1 MKRTILSLT
10 LALVTSGVFGQTAT
24 QLFAKWKTAEGA
36 QYEET
41 TEATR
46 KEMEENMAKE
56 TFGMSKEDYEDVL
69 KTFKKSEQIQLTLED
84 RQLQELAADIRA
96 LKGYET
102 LFVQNDNKEPND
114 STSIVGQLWNQTF
127 APKYQLVVYGKV
139 KGNTVSDLFLRWD
152 IWGKVVLG
160 HIDCK
165 VPKDKMLQAVFNGD
179 AVSFCEDDED
189 EGNIVDMEEVKEEV
203 KKGNVLFVIHGQE
216 HPEFHF
222 AEEARNYMISNG
234 IRWDEESWVVGKK
247 AVKEKYPDTDRKVVI
262 EYSEKEKDTE

>member
-1 MKRTILSLT
+1 MRKLVLSM
-10 LALVTSGVFGQTAT
+10 ALLLCVGSVLGQTAEK
-24 QLFAKWKTAEGA
+24 LMAKWKTVEGA
-36 QYEET
+36 QYKET
-41 TEATR
+41 TEETR
-46 KEMEENMAKE
+46 KAIEENKE
-56 TFGMSKEDYEDVL
+56 PFDMNKEDYEGIL
-69 KTFKKSEQIQLTLED
+69 KTLKKSEQIQLTLDEN
-84 RQLQELAADIRA
+84 QLWELAADIQA

-102 LFVQNDNKEPND
+102 LFVQNDNKELND
-114 STSIVGQLWNQTF
+114 STSILGQLF
-127 APKYQLVVYGKV
+127 APKYQLAVYGKV